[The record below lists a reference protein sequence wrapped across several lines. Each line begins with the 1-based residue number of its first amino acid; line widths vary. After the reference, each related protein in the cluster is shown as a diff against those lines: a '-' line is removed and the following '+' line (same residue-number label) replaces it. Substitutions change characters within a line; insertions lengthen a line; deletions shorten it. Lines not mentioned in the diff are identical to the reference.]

1 MTDSTNSI
9 TLPSTSQHDFEDVE
23 KPMEIESI
31 CPNCHENGITKII
44 SINIPFYRQVIVMSF
59 ACEHCGLQNNNLQ
72 SGEQAQEYGTEIVL
86 KVKNAA
92 DLNRTVVRSEYGIF
106 EIPEL
111 ELTIPPKSSSGALTT
126 VEGVLQS
133 VKQDLGETQPLR
145 KQLDAV
151 MADKIDQFLE
161 KLDKFL
167 SLENSWT
174 LVSPKLRDPSG
185 NCFIQNPNP
194 FHVDPH
200 CITSH
205 YCRSIDEEKLLGFL
219 DDDQVIDLKQKIDP
233 AEQAENEWKSY
244 QDVKNEV
251 MHFMGPCQSCGAI
264 CETRMKP
271 TDIPYFQTVIIM
283 STDCDCCGFKSNDVK
298 SGGVT
303 QDKGIRLSL
312 RIKEPVDL
320 KRDLLKSDTCSV
332 HIPEIDTEVGA
343 GILCG
348 RFTTVEGL
356 LMAICEQLERQAP
369 FFVGDSCTDEERR
382 KFVELIERMKK
393 FVKMEEE
400 CTLVLDDPSG
410 NSYIQSLT
418 APLNDERL
426 DKEFYTRTFE
436 QDDDLGL
443 NDMRVDNYENL
454 ASTSA
459 ESPNYAELIDRLTRQ
474 LRILESENLEF
485 RRSIPHLKDYK
496 GEDCTKFVTGK
507 LNELEEHKGKYRRAV
522 DRLAELNKQ
531 FQQFKVDANE
541 RAQEGEKQLYELRTI
556 ADALENEN
564 TMVTGKLNELEEHK
578 GKYRRAVDRIAEQ
591 FQHFKVDANER
602 AQKSE
607 KQLHEL
613 RTIADALEDENT
625 MLRDQLKN
633 KDTIIRQLQKNVFSS
648 TENLNRSAEEGPSH
662 TNNNKKSCS
671 KCSNIK
677 EERDRLKTQLNREIS
692 LKNECLATNDDLDKK
707 LQEARKTIEEMR
719 RKQLVVCNDIIE
731 KGRNDRRV
739 LLNNRPEVPPPF
751 ETPQIRHDLIN
762 NERNARRRQRMANS
776 IARSATICIRTP
788 FAQILRERSEQR
800 CRA

>member
-1 MTDSTNSI
+1 MTEATNSI
-9 TLPSTSQHDFEDVE
+9 TLPSTSQQDFEDVE

-151 MADKIDQFLE
+151 MADKIDKFLE
-161 KLDKFL
+161 KFDKFL

-174 LVSPKLRDPSG
+174 LKLRDPSG

-283 STDCDCCGFKSNDVK
+283 STDCDRCGFKSNDVK

-356 LMAICEQLERQAP
+356 LIAICEQLERQAP

-454 ASTSA
+454 GVI
-459 ESPNYAELIDRLTRQ
+459 EEED
-474 LRILESENLEF
+474 
-485 RRSIPHLKDYK
+485 K
-496 GEDCTKFVTGK
+496 GV
-507 LNELEEHKGKYRRAV
+507 EEEM
-522 DRLAELNKQ
+522 D
-531 FQQFKVDANE
+531 
-541 RAQEGEKQLYELRTI
+541 GEK
-556 ADALENEN
+556 D
-564 TMVTGKLNELEEHK
+564 EEAH
-578 GKYRRAVDRIAEQ
+578 
-591 FQHFKVDANER
+591 N
-602 AQKSE
+602 
-607 KQLHEL
+607 
-613 RTIADALEDENT
+613 
-625 MLRDQLKN
+625 KN
-633 KDTIIRQLQKNVFSS
+633 
-648 TENLNRSAEEGPSH
+648 
-662 TNNNKKSCS
+662 
-671 KCSNIK
+671 
-677 EERDRLKTQLNREIS
+677 
-692 LKNECLATNDDLDKK
+692 
-707 LQEARKTIEEMR
+707 
-719 RKQLVVCNDIIE
+719 
-731 KGRNDRRV
+731 
-739 LLNNRPEVPPPF
+739 
-751 ETPQIRHDLIN
+751 
-762 NERNARRRQRMANS
+762 
-776 IARSATICIRTP
+776 
-788 FAQILRERSEQR
+788 
-800 CRA
+800 